1 MKSHQNCDI
10 PYINNVSYNEN
21 SITSIISMK
30 EKTAKFCVTIDL
42 EEELALLVHMP
53 NNIVK
58 FKQLSNSLYAM
69 DPFRKESY
77 VLTKE

>member
-1 MKSHQNCDI
+1 MKLYQKCDI
-10 PYINNVSYNEN
+10 TYINNVLYNEN
-21 SITSIISMK
+21 FITSIISMK
-30 EKTAKFCVTIDL
+30 EKTAEFCVTIDL
-42 EEELALLVHMP
+42 EEELALLVHIP
-53 NNIVK
+53 NKIVK